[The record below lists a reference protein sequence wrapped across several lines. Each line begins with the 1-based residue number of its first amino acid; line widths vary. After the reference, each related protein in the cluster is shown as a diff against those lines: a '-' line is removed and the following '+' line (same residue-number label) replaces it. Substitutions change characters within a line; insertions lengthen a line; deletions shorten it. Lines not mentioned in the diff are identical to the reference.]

1 MSLPSFSPGCSVRSS
16 GRYDVIVVGGGHA
29 GCEAALAAARMGCNT
44 ALVTLHVDNIAL
56 MPCNPAVGGVGKGQL
71 TREVDA
77 LGGEQGRNTDR
88 AFIQLK
94 MLNTSKGPA
103 VRALRAQAD
112 KRLYEDWMKVTLSRT
127 VNLDVIQGEA
137 VSLDVSRETI
147 QGLQLA
153 DGRRLKC
160 RSLVLATG
168 TFLRGKI
175 VIGSRTF
182 AAGRVG
188 ELPALRLSQSLIA
201 AGLQLD
207 RFQSATPP
215 RIDGTTITAERM
227 IPQEGD
233 PGPLAF
239 SHWQTPAPRRQV
251 PCYLTH
257 TTPATHE
264 VVSKHLH
271 LSPLKSGSVSGKG
284 PRYCPSID
292 RKLIN
297 FPEKEQ
303 HPVFV
308 EPEGVTTREMYLQGL
323 TTSLPV
329 FVQEMIIRATPGLE
343 NARLVRPGYAVEY
356 DYLPPQQLTLA
367 LETKAVAGL
376 FCAGQL
382 NGTSGYEEA
391 AAQGLMAGINA
402 ALHARAEA
410 PFVLRRDQAYIGVL
424 IDDLVTKGVDEPYRM
439 FTSRA
444 EYRLLLRHDNAAE
457 RLSLFGYELGL
468 LSEEQL
474 AMIEDKQRRLAE
486 YTELLESVQVR
497 STEDTEALLSALG
510 TAPLEE
516 SQSAGRLLRR
526 PQISFDDLL
535 GLLARDDRERVASAP
550 PEVIE
555 QLTIQARYEGYI
567 RRQLAEIRRHRA
579 TETLLVP
586 VGFDFWSLQGLTYE
600 AKDKLSRL
608 RPATLGQASRVPGVS
623 PADISVLLV
632 HLYRALRS
640 ESRGGIR
647 PRPGSDE
654 LNVWTSGVTEP
665 GPSRPGSS
673 TGSTPATASDV
684 GRRIGAAGSEGPPI
698 GPVSLESGDVDGLAV
713 QS

>member
-1 MSLPSFSPGCSVRSS
+1 
-16 GRYDVIVVGGGHA
+16 
-29 GCEAALAAARMGCNT
+29 MGCLT
-44 ALVTLHVDNIAL
+44 GMVCLHLDNIAL

-88 AFIQLK
+88 AFIQMK

-103 VRALRAQAD
+103 VRALRAQTD
-112 KRLYEDWMKVTLSRT
+112 KRLYEDWMKVVLSRT
-127 VNLDVIQGEA
+127 KNLDLIQGEA

-147 QGLQLA
+147 QAVRLA
-153 DGRRLKC
+153 DGRRLTC
-160 RSLVLATG
+160 RALVLATG
-168 TFLRGKI
+168 TFLRGK
-175 VIGSRTF
+175 VVVGDRSY

-188 ELPALRLSQSLIA
+188 ELPAQRLSASLA
-201 AGLQLD
+201 DCGLQLE

-215 RIDGTTITAERM
+215 RIDGTTIDPSRM

-233 PGPLAF
+233 PLPLAF
-239 SHWQTPAPRRQV
+239 SHWGLPAPRRQV

-257 TTPATHE
+257 TTPGTHE

-297 FPEKEQ
+297 FPEREH

-329 FVQEMIIRATPGLE
+329 FVQELIIRATPGLE

-356 DYLPPQQLTLA
+356 DYLPPQQLTLS
-367 LETKAVAGL
+367 LGTKAVAGL
-376 FCAGQL
+376 YSAGQI

-402 ALHARAEA
+402 ALHVLDRE

-457 RLSLFGYELGL
+457 RLSHLGHSLGL
-468 LSEEQL
+468 ISSGQL
-474 AMIEDKQRRLAE
+474 ALVEERQRQLDE
-486 YTELLESVQVR
+486 YTEILDSIQVRSDDVSDHLLES
-497 STEDTEALLSALG
+497 LG

-516 SQSAGRLLRR
+516 SQSASRVLRR
-526 PQISFDDLL
+526 PQISFSDLL
-535 GLLARDDRERVASAP
+535 ALVSPADRERIASAP
-550 PEVIE
+550 AEVIE
-555 QLTIQARYEGYI
+555 QLDIQARYEGYV
-567 RRQLAEIRRHRA
+567 RRQQTEIKRQRA
-579 TETLLVP
+579 TETLGIP
-586 VGFDFWSLQGLTYE
+586 DSFDYRTLEGLTYE

-608 RPATLGQASRVPGVS
+608 RPMTLGQASRISGVS

-632 HLYRALRS
+632 HLHRAAAAS
-640 ESRGGIR
+640 AANKGDGDAPGRGWR
-647 PRPGSDE
+647 
-654 LNVWTSGVTEP
+654 
-665 GPSRPGSS
+665 
-673 TGSTPATASDV
+673 TP
-684 GRRIGAAGSEGPPI
+684 
-698 GPVSLESGDVDGLAV
+698 
-713 QS
+713 

>member
-1 MSLPSFSPGCSVRSS
+1 MTRTNRAGSS
-16 GRYDVIVVGGGHA
+16 GKSLGTWSYDVVVVGGGHA
-29 GCEAALAAARMGCNT
+29 GCEAALAAARMGCRT
-44 ALVTLHVDNIAL
+44 AMVTLHIDNIAL

-127 VNLDVIQGEA
+127 PNLDIVQGEA
-137 VSLDVSRETI
+137 VALDVSRETI
-147 QGLQLA
+147 RAVELA
-153 DGRRLKC
+153 DGRRLRC

-175 VIGSRTF
+175 VIGDRSF

-188 ELPALRLSQSLIA
+188 ELPALRLSDSLLA
-201 AGLQLD
+201 AGLELD

-215 RIDGTTITAERM
+215 RIDGTTIDPGRM
-227 IPQEGD
+227 VLQEGD
-233 PGPLAF
+233 PLPLSF
-239 SHWQTPAPRRQV
+239 SHWQEPAPRAQV

-257 TTPATHE
+257 TTAHTHE
-264 VVSKHLH
+264 VVSQHLH
-271 LSPLKSGSVSGKG
+271 LSPLRSGSVRGKG

-297 FPEKEQ
+297 FPEKER

-329 FVQEMIIRATPGLE
+329 FVQEKIIRATPGLE

-356 DYLPPQQLTLA
+356 DYLPPQQLTLG
-367 LETKAVAGL
+367 LQSKTVAGL
-376 FCAGQL
+376 FSAGQL

-402 ALHARAEA
+402 ALHARGEP
-410 PFVLRRDQAYIGVL
+410 PFILRRDQAYIGVL

-457 RLSLFGYELGL
+457 RLSALGHGLGL
-468 LSEEQL
+468 LSGEQL
-474 AMIEDKQRRLAE
+474 AIVEEKQRKVAE
-486 YTELLESVQVR
+486 YTGLLESIQVR
-497 STEDTEALLSALG
+497 AGEESDAHLESLG
-510 TAPLEE
+510 TTPLEE
-516 SQSAGRLLRR
+516 SMSAARLLRR
-526 PQISFDDLL
+526 PQISYSDLL
-535 GLLARDDRERVASAP
+535 RMLSDDDRERLAAAP
-550 PEVIE
+550 SEVVE
-555 QLTIQARYEGYI
+555 QLGVQARYEGYI
-567 RRQLAEIRRHRA
+567 RRQQAEIRRHRA
-579 TETLLVP
+579 TETLPVP
-586 VGFDFWSLQGLTYE
+586 DGFDYWPLEGLTYE

-632 HLYRALRS
+632 HLYRFLRS
-640 ESRGGIR
+640 Q
-647 PRPGSDE
+647 SDE
-654 LNVWTSGVTEP
+654 L
-665 GPSRPGSS
+665 SS
-673 TGSTPATASDV
+673 DHVS
-684 GRRIGAAGSEGPPI
+684 AAGN
-698 GPVSLESGDVDGLAV
+698 
-713 QS
+713 

>member
-1 MSLPSFSPGCSVRSS
+1 MTRTRTADTGGTSPGTWS
-16 GRYDVIVVGGGHA
+16 YDVVVVGGGHA
-29 GCEAALAAARMGCNT
+29 GCEAALAAARMGCRT
-44 ALVTLHVDNIAL
+44 AMVTLHIDNIAL

-71 TREVDA
+71 TREIDA

-112 KRLYEDWMKVTLSRT
+112 KRLYEDWMKVVLSRT
-127 VNLDVIQGEA
+127 PNLDLVQGEA
-137 VSLDVSRETI
+137 VAIDVSRETI
-147 QGLQLA
+147 RAVGLA
-153 DGRRLKC
+153 DGRHLRC

-175 VIGSRTF
+175 VIGDRSF

-188 ELPALRLSQSLIA
+188 ELPALRLSESLLA
-201 AGLQLD
+201 VGLELD

-215 RIDGTTITAERM
+215 RIDGRTIDRGRM
-227 IPQEGD
+227 VLQEGD
-233 PGPLAF
+233 PMPLSF
-239 SHWQTPAPRRQV
+239 SHWQAPAPRAQV

-257 TTPATHE
+257 TTTQTHE
-264 VVSKHLH
+264 VVSQHLH
-271 LSPLKSGSVSGKG
+271 LSPLRSGSVRGKG

-297 FPEKEQ
+297 FPEKER

-308 EPEGVTTREMYLQGL
+308 EPEGVTTHEMYLQGL

-329 FVQEMIIRATPGLE
+329 FVQEKIIRATPGLE

-356 DYLPPQQLTLA
+356 DYLPPQQLTLG
-367 LETKAVAGL
+367 LQSKIVAGL
-376 FCAGQL
+376 FSAGQL

-391 AAQGLMAGINA
+391 AAQGLMAGVNA
-402 ALHARAEA
+402 ALHARGEP
-410 PFVLRRDQAYIGVL
+410 PFILRRDQAYIGVL

-457 RLSLFGYELGL
+457 RLSALGHGLGL
-468 LSEEQL
+468 LSGEQL
-474 AMIEDKQRRLAE
+474 ATVEEKQRKLAE
-486 YTELLESVQVR
+486 YTGLLESIQVR
-497 STEDTEALLSALG
+497 AGEESDVHLESLG
-510 TAPLEE
+510 TTPLEE
-516 SQSAGRLLRR
+516 SVSAARLLRR

-535 GLLARDDRERVASAP
+535 RMLSDDDRERLAAAP
-550 PEVIE
+550 SDVVE
-555 QLTIQARYEGYI
+555 QLGVQARYEGYI
-567 RRQLAEIRRHRA
+567 RRQQAEIRRHRA
-579 TETLLVP
+579 TETLPVP
-586 VGFDFWSLQGLTYE
+586 DGFDYWPLEGLTYE

-632 HLYRALRS
+632 HLYRSLRS
-640 ESRGGIR
+640 QADDIQGDQASATG
-647 PRPGSDE
+647 
-654 LNVWTSGVTEP
+654 LMEP
-665 GPSRPGSS
+665 TR
-673 TGSTPATASDV
+673 
-684 GRRIGAAGSEGPPI
+684 
-698 GPVSLESGDVDGLAV
+698 
-713 QS
+713 